1 MNRRRFLASLTAAAA
16 GLALSPR
23 LLRAGSAVDTFAS
36 ARSGHP
42 WLAGWQSV
50 QGEAFGPSAVTL
62 EGRLPE
68 GLAGTL
74 YRNGPAV
81 FERGGQRYSHWFD
94 GDGLV
99 HAWRIGPRGIEHR
112 ARMVGTSKF
121 KREQAADRFL
131 LPAAGSRIDNPISVR
146 NNDDVN
152 VANTS
157 VTVVDDRLFALWE
170 GGSAFELDPAS
181 LDTVG
186 PVTWAPELT
195 AAPFSAHPLREADG
209 SLWNFGS
216 LDVLGGSGLLI
227 WRIGADG
234 RLMKHVLMPTP
245 ARGYL
250 HAFAMTQR
258 HLIFV
263 LTPYRLGEDGPFFE
277 RLKFAPDLP
286 CSIAVVPKDALDS
299 PRWFE
304 ADFGMAYHFGDAF
317 ERGDGIELR
326 AVLHDDLQDAK
337 SPMAAAMRGEPEAVR
352 GDDRAQLASLRIDLK
367 RGSARW
373 QRHDVSGLE
382 FPQFD
387 PRGGGDRGARLYAPV
402 QAGKREVPYFNA
414 VAGIEVERGRVRRH
428 VYGAQVLAE
437 EHLFV
442 PRPGSN
448 RADDGWLIGTV
459 LDAARDRSGLAVL
472 DAQRLEDG
480 PVATAWLERSF
491 PLGFHGHFSPA
502 A

>member
-1 MNRRRFLASLTAAAA
+1 MNRRRFLASLSAAAA
-16 GLALSPR
+16 GLALASR
-23 LLRAGSAVDTFAS
+23 LLHAGTAAEAFAKARAEQ
-36 ARSGHP
+36 P

-50 QGEAFGPSAVTL
+50 QGEAFGPSSVTL

-68 GLAGTL
+68 GLVGTL

-99 HAWRIGPRGIEHR
+99 QAWNIGPRGIEHR
-112 ARMVGTSKF
+112 ARLVGTPKL

-131 LPAAGSRIDNPISVR
+131 LPAAGSRIDNPISIR

-157 VTVVDDRLFALWE
+157 VTVIDGRLFALWE

-181 LDTVG
+181 LDTLG
-186 PVTWAPELT
+186 PVAWMPELT

-216 LDVLGGSGLLI
+216 LDMLGGSGLLI
-227 WRIGADG
+227 WRIGADAK
-234 RLMKHVLMPTP
+234 LSKHVLIPTP

-250 HAFAMTQR
+250 HAFAMTRR
-258 HLIFV
+258 HLVFV
-263 LTPYRLGEDGPFFE
+263 LTPYRLGEEGPFFE

-286 CSIAVVPKDALDS
+286 CQIAVVPKDALDS

-304 ADFGMAYHFGDAF
+304 AEFGMAYHFGDAF
-317 ERGDGIELR
+317 EREGQIELR
-326 AVLHDDLQDAK
+326 AVLHQDLQDAAA
-337 SPMAAAMRGEPEAVR
+337 PMAATMRGEPEPVR
-352 GDDRAQLASLRIDLK
+352 SDGGVRLASLHIDIK

-373 QRHDVSGLE
+373 QRHEFGGLE
-382 FPQFD
+382 FQQFD
-387 PRGGGDRGARLYAPV
+387 PRSAGDRGACLYAPEEV
-402 QAGKREVPYFNA
+402 AGREVAYFNA
-414 VAGIEVERGRVRRH
+414 VTGIDLQRERVQRH
-428 VYGAQVLAE
+428 VYGARTLAE

-442 PRPGSN
+442 PRPGSTE
-448 RADDGWLIGTV
+448 ADDGWLLGTV
-459 LDAARDRSGLAVL
+459 LDSARDRSGLVVL
-472 DAQRLEDG
+472 DAKRIEDG
-480 PVATAWLERSF
+480 PLATAWLERSF
-491 PLGFHGHFSPA
+491 PLGFHGHFA
-502 A
+502 TA